1 VNGSPFF
8 GEVAVFNVWCE
19 RMFRLVSSH
28 GDRDVMVWRMRTKA
42 WVASKSMMCANLMIP
57 LKRYGGGSQSAIL
70 ADLRTRGEGRKAS
83 SCCWLVGSGDTA
95 AVDHTETKVHMPWK
109 GDVHVPQDQ
118 VRARCDGVQPTRCSC
133 RSLPRPISTPSRRRC
148 PHDAHKDLAALE

>member
-1 VNGSPFF
+1 
-8 GEVAVFNVWCE
+8 VFNVWCE